1 MFCCEP
7 IFGGRV
13 GSINRWDG
21 SLEHQWGSHD
31 MVAPS
36 TTPQKK
42 RSWSKWIQMVHV
54 ETELAENS

>member
-31 MVAPS
+31 IVVPS

-42 RSWSKWIQMVHV
+42 DLGANGYKWYM
-54 ETELAENS
+54 